1 MHNQSI
7 AVGKRNVR
15 LAR

>member
-7 AVGKRNVR
+7 LNI
-15 LAR
+15 LL